1 MFRICPQALLCPSS
15 ASCMQM
21 VDATMSELQ
30 ALDGALRVKNTEQC
44 LQHLGALEASLRGIE
59 AAAAK
64 RQS

>member
-1 MFRICPQALLCPSS
+1 
-15 ASCMQM
+15 MQM